1 MRVPFHRR
9 PTGWIL
15 LLGSLTLLGALL
27 AILQSIHS
35 NQHQITQLTQAGR
48 ELTLLHTLATTSANR
63 GNLLLH
69 ALASQDPFERDQLIS
84 QFRAYGREHLHARQQ
99 LSALPAPQNRQT
111 LFDQIRQH
119 SDLPAQALNDMADRL
134 GSEDMT
140 ALTALTPQARLQ
152 HLQTITGFQQLTE
165 QQNQHVSQ
173 LLQRAAEELTHSAL
187 IITLLLA
194 LSFASLLLALR
205 TARAL
210 QQQKDQLEEQ
220 VAARTHDMTLLIDH
234 LHSEIASR
242 EALQQQLK
250 TLAYQDPLT
259 GLANRVLFM
268 DRLEQ
273 TLAISQLNDQRFA
286 LLFMDLDD
294 FKPINDTHGHAVG
307 DDYLRTLA
315 ARWQSL
321 LPATATLARL
331 GGDEFAL
338 ITPCMNSPE
347 RARELAELLLS
358 QTRQA
363 VTLPERPP
371 LTTSVSIGIALY
383 PQDGHTA
390 DLLLDHADDAMYC
403 AKKEPQHG
411 HICLYSDCRQ
421 TGVCALKS
429 CQRQDTAQCRD
440 ELTAT
445 PA

>member
-1 MRVPFHRR
+1 MRAPFHRR

-27 AILQSIHS
+27 AILLSIHN

-48 ELTLLHTLATTSANR
+48 ELTLFHTLATTSANR

-69 ALASQDPFERDQLIS
+69 ALASDDPFDRDQLIS
-84 QFRAYGREHLHARQQ
+84 QFRAYGREHLAAREQLQGGHLRPDMQALFAQAQQQSNQPAEALNQTANRLSSDSPTPLALLTPDIRQQ
-99 LSALPAPQNRQT
+99 
-111 LFDQIRQH
+111 H
-119 SDLPAQALNDMADRL
+119 LN
-134 GSEDMT
+134 T
-140 ALTALTPQARLQ
+140 VT
-152 HLQTITGFQQLTE
+152 HFQQLTE
-165 QQNQHVSQ
+165 QQNQHVSL
-173 LLQRAAEELTHSAL
+173 LLQQAADERIQNAL
-187 IITLLLA
+187 VITLLLA

-210 QQQKDQLEEQ
+210 QRQKDHLEDQ

-268 DRLEQ
+268 DHLEQ
-273 TLAISQLNDQRFA
+273 TLSISQLNQQTFA
-286 LLFMDLDD
+286 LLYMDLDD

-307 DDYLRTLA
+307 DEYLRTLA
-315 ARWQSL
+315 ARWKSL

-347 RARELAELLLS
+347 RALELAGLLLS
-358 QTRQA
+358 QTQQA
-363 VTLPERPP
+363 VTLPDRPP
-371 LTTSVSIGIALY
+371 LTTSVSIGIAIY

-411 HICLYSDCRQ
+411 HICLHSICQ
-421 TGVCALKS
+421 HSGSCVLKS
-429 CQRQDTAQCRD
+429 CQCQDTTQCRD

-445 PA
+445 PS